1 MLKWSKNDKKSKIFE
16 ELRKFVER
24 EKIQEYDNEFFG
36 QKSLTYKFIIP
47 FLEKYINIKLVRNKI
62 TDPKAYSHLVDLEF
76 KTADP
81 KKYRELN
88 KVKGMPRHADKH
100 FLFKDNK

>member
-1 MLKWSKNDKKSKIFE
+1 MTKNQRLYN
-16 ELRKFVER
+16 ELRKFVDI
-24 EKIQEYDNEFFG
+24 KKVLAYDNEFFDN
-36 QKSLTYKFIIP
+36 KKRSYKFMIP

-62 TDPKAYSHLVDLEF
+62 TDPKAHSHLVDLEF
-76 KTADP
+76 KTANP

>member
-1 MLKWSKNDKKSKIFE
+1 MTKNQRLYN
-16 ELRKFVER
+16 ELRKFVDI
-24 EKIQEYDNEFFG
+24 KKVLDYDNEFFDN
-36 QKSLTYKFIIP
+36 KKRSYKFMIP

-62 TDPKAYSHLVDLEF
+62 TDPKAHSHLIDLEF
-76 KTADP
+76 KTANP

>member
-1 MLKWSKNDKKSKIFE
+1 MTKNQRLYN
-16 ELRKFVER
+16 ELRKFVDI
-24 EKIQEYDNEFFG
+24 KKVLAYDNEFFDN
-36 QKSLTYKFIIP
+36 KKRSYKFMIP
-47 FLEKYINIKLVRNKI
+47 FLEKYINIQLVRTKI
-62 TDPKAYSHLVDLEF
+62 TDTKAHSHLVDLEF

>member
-1 MLKWSKNDKKSKIFE
+1 MTKNQRLYN
-16 ELRKFVER
+16 ELRKFVDI
-24 EKIQEYDNEFFG
+24 KKVLDYDNEFFDN
-36 QKSLTYKFIIP
+36 KKRSYKFMIP

-62 TDPKAYSHLVDLEF
+62 TDPKAHSHLVDLEF

>member
-1 MLKWSKNDKKSKIFE
+1 MTKNQRLYN
-16 ELRKFVER
+16 ELRKFVDI
-24 EKIQEYDNEFFG
+24 KKVLDYDNEFFDN
-36 QKSLTYKFIIP
+36 KKRSYKFMIP

-62 TDPKAYSHLVDLEF
+62 SDPKAHSHLVDLEF
-76 KTADP
+76 KTANP

>member
-1 MLKWSKNDKKSKIFE
+1 MTKNQRLYN
-16 ELRKFVER
+16 ELRKFVDI
-24 EKIQEYDNEFFG
+24 KKVLAYDNEFFDN
-36 QKSLTYKFIIP
+36 KKRSYKFMIP

-76 KTADP
+76 KTANP

>member
-1 MLKWSKNDKKSKIFE
+1 MTKNQRLYN
-16 ELRKFVER
+16 ELRKFVDI
-24 EKIQEYDNEFFG
+24 KKVLDYDNEFFDN
-36 QKSLTYKFIIP
+36 KKRSYKFMIP

-62 TDPKAYSHLVDLEF
+62 TDPKAHSHLVDLEF
-76 KTADP
+76 KTANP

>member
-1 MLKWSKNDKKSKIFE
+1 MTKNQRLYN
-16 ELRKFVER
+16 ELRKFVDI
-24 EKIQEYDNEFFG
+24 KKVLAYDNEFFDN
-36 QKSLTYKFIIP
+36 KKRSYKFMIP

-62 TDPKAYSHLVDLEF
+62 SDPKAHSHLVDLEL
-76 KTADP
+76 KNANP

>member
-1 MLKWSKNDKKSKIFE
+1 MTKNQRLYN
-16 ELRKFVER
+16 ELRKFV
-24 EKIQEYDNEFFG
+24 D
-36 QKSLTYKFIIP
+36 
-47 FLEKYINIKLVRNKI
+47 KI
-62 TDPKAYSHLVDLEF
+62 TDPKAHSHLVDLEF
-76 KTADP
+76 KTANP

>member
-1 MLKWSKNDKKSKIFE
+1 MTKNQRLYN
-16 ELRKFVER
+16 ELRKFVDI
-24 EKIQEYDNEFFG
+24 KKVLDYDNEFFDN
-36 QKSLTYKFIIP
+36 KKRSYKFMIP
-47 FLEKYINIKLVRNKI
+47 FLEKYINIKLFRNKI
-62 TDPKAYSHLVDLEF
+62 TDPKAHSHLVDLEF
-76 KTADP
+76 KTANP

>member
-1 MLKWSKNDKKSKIFE
+1 MTKNQRLYN
-16 ELRKFVER
+16 ELRKFVDI
-24 EKIQEYDNEFFG
+24 KKVLDYDYEFFDN
-36 QKSLTYKFIIP
+36 KKRSYKFMIP

-62 TDPKAYSHLVDLEF
+62 TDPKAHSHLVDLEF
-76 KTADP
+76 KTANP

>member
-1 MLKWSKNDKKSKIFE
+1 MTKNQRLYN
-16 ELRKFVER
+16 ELRKFVD
-24 EKIQEYDNEFFG
+24 IQKVLDYDNEFFDN
-36 QKSLTYKFIIP
+36 KKRSYKFMIP

-62 TDPKAYSHLVDLEF
+62 TDPKAHSHLVDLEF
-76 KTADP
+76 KTANP